1 MKKRYA
7 SHEAGLGGR
16 KKVKCITTQSDNM
29 RETFTR
35 QLLLTTVAALLF
47 FGAQEVSAQDLFS
60 VPRVVAKVRPS
71 VVQISARR
79 VSYDMFLRPVPSEGL
94 GSGIIYDSRGHILT
108 NSHVVGEEKE
118 VQVILPDGRKFGGDV
133 MGRDP
138 MTDLAVVMI
147 KGKDL
152 PYAPLGDSSK
162 LEIGETLIAIGNALG
177 LEGGPTVTVGVVS
190 ALNRSIEDGTGIA
203 LSDLIQ
209 TDAAINPGNSG
220 GPLINVKGEVVGI
233 NTAAIPSAHGLG
245 FAIAINSAKPVA
257 KELLEIGMVLR
268 PWLGIVPITITPGL
282 AALYDLPAKERIL
295 VARVEKGNP
304 AAEAGLQTGDI
315 ITALAGEKV
324 KSVAELR
331 AVIAKKKLGDRVDVE
346 INRDRKKFTMSLTL
360 GWMPDV

>member
-1 MKKRYA
+1 MTKSQNRN
-7 SHEAGLGGR
+7 SGSREIP
-16 KKVKCITTQSDNM
+16 VKEVSV
-29 RETFTR
+29 R
-35 QLLLTTVAALLF
+35 QLLLTTVVACLIFAV
-47 FGAQEVSAQDLFS
+47 QEVSAQTLFS
-60 VPRVVAKVRPS
+60 VPQVVAKVRPS

-79 VSYDMFLRPVPSEGL
+79 VSYDIFLRPVPSEGL

-108 NSHVVGEEKE
+108 NSHVVGEEQD
-118 VQVILPDGRKFGGDV
+118 VQVILPDGRKFGGEV

-138 MTDLAVVMI
+138 ITDLALVII
-147 KGKDL
+147 KSKDL
-152 PYAPLGDSSK
+152 PYTRLGDSSK

-190 ALNRSIEDGTGIA
+190 ALNRSIEDPTGIA
-203 LSDLIQ
+203 LSELIQ

-220 GPLINVKGEVVGI
+220 GPLINQKGEVVGI
-233 NTAAIPSAHGLG
+233 NTAAIPSAHGIG

-257 KELLEIGMVLR
+257 KELLEIGMVVR

-282 AALYDLPAKERIL
+282 AAIYDLPLKEGVL

-331 AVIAKKKLGDRVDVE
+331 AVIAKKKLGDRVDLE
-346 INRDRKKFTMSLTL
+346 INRDKKKLTMSLTL
-360 GWMPDV
+360 GFLPDV

>member
-1 MKKRYA
+1 
-7 SHEAGLGGR
+7 
-16 KKVKCITTQSDNM
+16 M
-29 RETFTR
+29 REPSVR
-35 QLLLTTVAALLF
+35 QLLLNTVVALLF
-47 FGAQEVSAQDLFS
+47 FGAQNVSAQDSFS

-71 VVQISARR
+71 VVQIIARR
-79 VSYDMFLRPVPSEGL
+79 VSYNSFLRPVPSEGL

-108 NSHVVGEEKE
+108 NSHVVGEEKD
-118 VQVILPDGRKFGGDV
+118 VQVILPDGRKFSGQV

-138 MTDLAVVMI
+138 ITDVAVVMI

-152 PYAPLGDSSK
+152 PYTSLGDSSK

-177 LEGGPTVTVGVVS
+177 LKGGPTVTVGVVS
-190 ALNRSIEDGTGIA
+190 ALNRSIEVAAGIA

-220 GPLINVKGEVVGI
+220 GPLINLKGEVVGI
-233 NTAAIPSAHGLG
+233 NEAVIRSAQGIG
-245 FAIAINSAKPVA
+245 FAIAIDSAKPVA
-257 KELLEIGMVLR
+257 KGLLEIGMVVR
-268 PWLGIVPITITPGL
+268 PWLGIVPINITPGL
-282 AALYDLPAKERIL
+282 AAVYDLPAEEGVL

-331 AVIAKKKLGDRVDVE
+331 AVIAKKKLGDRVDLQ

-360 GWMPDV
+360 GVIPDE